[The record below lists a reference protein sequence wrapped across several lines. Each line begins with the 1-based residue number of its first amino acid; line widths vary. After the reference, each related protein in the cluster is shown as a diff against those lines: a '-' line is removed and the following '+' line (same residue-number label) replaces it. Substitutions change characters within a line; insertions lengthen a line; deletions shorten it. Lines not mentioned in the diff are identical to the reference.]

1 MRKAWFVA
9 LSMVFVGLVV
19 ACGDGAQ
26 GESCDESGIVDG
38 ECDDGL
44 VCGKKS
50 DDSADLIC
58 LKQCSAQSDCS
69 GTEDCNGVSGSSLKA
84 CRPRKGA

>member
-1 MRKAWFVA
+1 M
-9 LSMVFVGLVV
+9 LFVGLVA
-19 ACGDGAQ
+19 ACADGDL
-26 GESCDESGIVDG
+26 GESCDESGVVDG

-50 DDSADLIC
+50 DDSNDLFC
-58 LKQCSAQSDCS
+58 LKQCSAQSDCA
-69 GTEDCNGVSGSSLKA
+69 GNEDCNGVSGSSLKA

>member
-1 MRKAWFVA
+1 MRKA
-9 LSMVFVGLVV
+9 LCLVFSLVFIGILP
-19 ACGDGAQ
+19 ACSDGEL
-26 GESCDESGIVDG
+26 GEKCEKSGVVDG
-38 ECDDGL
+38 ECQEDL

-50 DDSADLIC
+50 DDSADLFC

-69 GTEDCNGVSGSSLKA
+69 GTEDCNGVSGSSLKG

>member
-9 LSMVFVGLVV
+9 FSMVFVGLVV
-19 ACGDGAQ
+19 ACGDGEQ
-26 GESCDESGIVDG
+26 GESCDESGVVGG
-38 ECDDGL
+38 ECEEGL
-44 VCGKKS
+44 VCGKKQ

-58 LKQCSAQSDCS
+58 LKQCSATTEC
-69 GTEDCNGVSGSSLKA
+69 GAGEDCLGVSGSSLKA